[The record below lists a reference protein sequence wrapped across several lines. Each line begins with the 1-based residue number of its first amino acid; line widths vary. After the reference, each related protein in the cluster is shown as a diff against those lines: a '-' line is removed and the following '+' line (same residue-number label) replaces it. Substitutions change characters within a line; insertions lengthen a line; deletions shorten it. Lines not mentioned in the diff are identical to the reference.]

1 MSRAERLVRRPA
13 TMVNAALGL
22 LFASV
27 LIIMA
32 AQYAAQGRI
41 WAFDVAV
48 GTMVCL
54 LALGRERHRGW
65 AAALGLLVAGI
76 AAVIARFAHLPGE
89 PGAAAVLGL
98 LVLGGSAAR
107 VLAWRQAGALAAAGL
122 ALMAAG
128 LLTVEAPG
136 TPFRVGIEVWTLA
149 LGAGLG
155 LRFLDHRR
163 LAAAEAVRQDER
175 LALAR
180 ELHDV
185 VAHHITGMVV
195 QTQAARIV
203 ARRRPESL
211 DSTLADVEDAGGE
224 ALAAMRRVVGLLRDT
239 EDVATTAPTAPSQ
252 EQLAELVR
260 RFDGHG
266 PEVELRM
273 PAGPTEWP
281 PEVATTVHRIV
292 QEALTNIARHAAHAR
307 TATVDI
313 THGTAEVT
321 VTVTDDAAPGRTRHK
336 HHGGYGL
343 IGMRERVEAI
353 DGRLSAGPGQD
364 GGWSVRATLPV
375 PGRATR

>member
-1 MSRAERLVRRPA
+1 MSSAKRPTALVN
-13 TMVNAALGL
+13 TALGL
-22 LFASV
+22 MFALALV
-27 LIIMA
+27 AMA
-32 AQYAAQGRI
+32 AQYAAQDRV
-41 WAFDVAV
+41 WAFDAAV
-48 GTMVCL
+48 GTVVCL
-54 LALGRERHRGW
+54 IALGRGRHRGW
-65 AAALGLLVAGI
+65 AAAFGLLMAGA
-76 AAVIARFAHLPGE
+76 AAVVARFTHLPGE

-98 LVLGGSAAR
+98 LVLGGSAVRA
-107 VLAWRQAGALAAAGL
+107 LAWRQAAAVAVAGL

-128 LLTVEAPG
+128 LLTVEAPS

-163 LAAAEAVRQDER
+163 RATAEAVRQEER

-211 DSTLADVEDAGGE
+211 DTTLAGIEEAGGE

-239 EDVATTAPTAPSQ
+239 DDVATTAPTAPGP

-266 PEVELRM
+266 PEVSMRL
-273 PAGPTEWP
+273 PAKSAPWP
-281 PEVATTVHRIV
+281 PEVATTIHRIV
-292 QEALTNIARHAAHAR
+292 QEALTNVARHAAYAR
-307 TATVDI
+307 TAIVDI
-313 THGTAEVT
+313 VEGPETVT
-321 VTVTDDAAPGRTRHK
+321 VTVTDDAPPGRTPRK

-343 IGMRERVEAI
+343 IGMRERVEAL
-353 DGRLSAGPGQD
+353 GGHLSAGPGPD
-364 GGWSVRATLPV
+364 TGWSVRAALPV
-375 PGRATR
+375 PAEEPR

>member
-1 MSRAERLVRRPA
+1 M
-13 TMVNAALGL
+13 NAGLGL

-27 LIIMA
+27 LVVVA
-32 AQYAAQGRI
+32 AQYAAQGRM

-48 GTMVCL
+48 GITVCL
-54 LALGRERHRGW
+54 LALHRERNRGW
-65 AAALGLLVAGI
+65 AAALGLLVTGV
-76 AAVIARFAHLPGE
+76 AAVIARLAHLPGE

-98 LVLGGSAAR
+98 LVLGGSAVR
-107 VLAWRQAGALAAAGL
+107 VLARRQAAALAAAGL
-122 ALMAAG
+122 ALMTAG
-128 LLTVEAPG
+128 LLTAKAPG
-136 TPFRVGIEVWTLA
+136 TPFRVGIELWTA
-149 LGAGLG
+149 GLGAGLG
-155 LRFLDHRR
+155 LRYLDRR
-163 LAAAEAVRQDER
+163 RQAAAEAVRRDER

-185 VAHHITGMVV
+185 VAHHVTGMVV

-203 ARRRPESL
+203 ARRRPENL
-211 DSTLADVEDAGGE
+211 DSTLAGIEDAGGE

-239 EDVATTAPTAPSQ
+239 DDVATTAPTSPGP
-252 EQLAELVR
+252 EQLTELVR

-273 PAGPTEWP
+273 PVEPAEWP

-313 THGTAEVT
+313 THGPADVT
-321 VTVTDDAAPGRTRHK
+321 VTITDDAAPGRTRHL

-343 IGMRERVEAI
+343 VGMRERVEAI
-353 DGRLSAGPGQD
+353 DGRLSAGPGRN
-364 GGWSVRATLPV
+364 GGWEVRATLPV
-375 PGRATR
+375 PGRETR